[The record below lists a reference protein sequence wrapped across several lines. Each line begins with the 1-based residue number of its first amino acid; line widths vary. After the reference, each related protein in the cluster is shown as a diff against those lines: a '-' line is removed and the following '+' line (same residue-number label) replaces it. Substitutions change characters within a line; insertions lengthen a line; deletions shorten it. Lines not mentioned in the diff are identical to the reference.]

1 MLLMMMLTTATAWAE
16 TATVS
21 YIDADGETQKS
32 VTATVLTGSETSLD
46 AGWYVV
52 NSNISHEGK
61 IDCNGDVNIILADG
75 YTMTVNGGNTN
86 GLNGTSGSTLTIYGQ
101 TNGTGT
107 LEVSTST
114 GSIGAIYIDGNVVI
128 NGGTVNATNTSSVGI
143 MSANGSITIND
154 GTVNANGKVYG
165 ISASHGNVTINGGQV
180 TASNGR
186 DGFAINSVGGVGTIT
201 LGLRKASDFI
211 HANAFSGQ
219 VKIKSGQRLTD
230 GTNFYTGTLNF
241 SQISDISGKT
251 LRQAN
256 FTDNGDNTYAIGSSY
271 GWGMF
276 CDALLDNDTYNRF
289 SGKTVKLDADIEVSR
304 MAGSSKHDFCGTF
317 DGQKH
322 TLTVNI
328 SSDSY
333 HDYTAPFSYVSET
346 TPTGSSEVSHPV
358 IRNLNVY
365 GTITATKNYA
375 GGIVGSFWGKL
386 TIENCSSNVDITTGH
401 KYAAGFISHVEGDV
415 DITNCN
421 SSAVIFSNVNGDGT
435 HGGFTGDSKSGVT
448 INITGCLFGG
458 SLLSKEG
465 VTTTHCS
472 GFVGYNSGTL
482 TITNS
487 LFYPG
492 QISVS
497 GDGSATFARGNAPTL
512 ANCYYTE
519 TLGEAQGKQRRTI
532 KAGENVII
540 GSKALTGDA
549 TEYNVSG
556 ITAYSGGGLH
566 CDSGDEESLYY
577 GIGDQVSLTLANSNG
592 DAPLG
597 YCYPYSASDGTLN
610 LTPNPSPSGEGSYT
624 LQMPDD
630 DVTVSVGDLRSDGQS
645 HSISYIKADGTIATH
660 DAIALDETM
669 TTLDAGWYFVGKN
682 ITYGQT
688 VTLGADAKIILA
700 DGKTMLIGE
709 VYDRISGRCIA
720 GNKTLTIYGQIG
732 QSGKLLAYNNSGI
745 FHAVEVGKYIQH
757 GGEVTINNSRPYYID
772 ANLTLTRGTLKAS
785 GRIDGSVTFSGG
797 NLTTKTISNK
807 VTLSWTSPDD
817 RISASSYKSSVTIAE
832 GKAFY
837 NGSEVLTAGEVTDKS
852 KVNSRKLVPALNITL
867 PKGVIATGA
876 GVATLAD
883 GAYAVAGAT
892 VTLGAPGYTLSNV
905 SSSEV
910 TISETE
916 GVYSFTMP
924 ASDVTITATLTTI
937 PWSGTG
943 DVDSPYV
950 IEYPS
955 QLDLLATNVNGGNEY
970 KDTYFVLANDI
981 TYSHTTA
988 WDDATSEENNYTAI
1002 GGYNKSFCG
1011 TFDGQGHSVS
1021 GIRISK
1027 SGYNDSD
1034 GNQGIFGLTGD
1045 GAVIRGI
1052 TLADARITGCDG
1064 TGGIVGY
1071 MYSGGTV
1078 IDCHVAAN
1086 VTIRAYSDFTNG
1098 FGGIVGL
1105 NYNGTV
1111 SNCTSAAT
1119 PIKGYKS
1126 TCLGGIVGGNG
1137 GTLSHNL
1144 AIGAVVCT
1152 GEDNTHGAICG
1163 YKNSGTFTNNYYYG
1177 CKVASDDVTA
1187 TGVGCGIDDGNAG
1200 NGTTTTADITENNG
1214 AVPGIILYDKSQKTD
1229 LNSDILTKV
1238 GNADVACVELAGRTL
1253 YKDGYWNTL
1262 CLPFDVT
1269 VGSDVLKGA
1278 TAMTLNAST
1287 SSFDKEG
1294 GVLTLNF
1301 NNVSEGNTIEAGT
1314 PFIVKW
1320 DKADDVTDPVFTGV
1334 TVKEGLNNVEFSGG
1348 WFKGTYAPLS
1358 WNAENQSILFLGA
1371 GNELHWPLAGA
1382 RLNAFRAYFQ
1392 LMGEACAR
1400 EFVVN
1405 FDGETTGI
1413 ISTTDRTDRTDK
1425 ADAWYTVNG
1434 VRLSAKPTTKGIYVK
1449 NGKKVVIK

>member
-46 AGWYVV
+46 AGWYVG

-386 TIENCSSNVDITTGH
+386 TIENCSSNVDITTDH

-487 LFYPG
+487 LFAPA
-492 QISVS
+492 SVNVVATS
-497 GDGSATFARGNAPTL
+497 SATFARYGNNCVTNID
-512 ANCYYTE
+512 NCYYTQ
-519 TLGEAQGKQRRTI
+519 TLGTAQGKQARSI
-532 KAGENVII
+532 KASYNVKTNGNFISAEGVTVAHAGEPTTY
-540 GSKALTGDA
+540 S
-549 TEYNVSG
+549 VSG
-556 ITAYSGGGLH
+556 IKAYKASDAHGDSDPFTAGIVYNDVLYAG
-566 CDSGDEESLYY
+566 SGDE
-577 GIGDQVSLTLANSNG
+577 VSLTLGNTPPTGYEFDSYTTEPDGVTISGDANPYTLTMPNG
-592 DAPLG
+592 DVWVRARFAPLPISVSYIDENG
-597 YCYPYSASDGTLN
+597 KEQTVDDAIDLSKFDGDEIPAGSMCSFSSDGISLDLILDGDVTIII
-610 LTPNPSPSGEGSYT
+610 
-624 LQMPDD
+624 PDD
-630 DVTVSVGDLRSDGQS
+630 FEITVDYIDGYHTVTFYGQEKGNGKLNVIDYVDGNVTVHGGNVSIGAEIDGNVTLHGGTVTLPSVIDGCVTIADGKRFYNGSEVLSSGTVDTYKVNGKTLVPAVAVTLADGITATSGIIESGNDEYAKVGETVTVSTSGATAPEGYTISITVSPTVTVTDNGNGTYSFTMPAEDATVSAAFLSDGQS
-645 HSISYIKADGTIATH
+645 HDITYMKADGTTDTH
-660 DAIALDETM
+660 AAIALDETM
-669 TTLDAGWYFVGKN
+669 TNLSAGWYFVGTDIN
-682 ITYGQT
+682 YTQT
-688 VTLGADAKIILA
+688 VNIKRDATIILK
-700 DGKTMLIGE
+700 DGSTMNVGTSSE
-709 VYDRISGRCIA
+709 RISDNCIS
-720 GNKTLTIYGQIG
+720 GLNKSLTIYGQTAQTG
-732 QSGKLLAYNNSGI
+732 TLNAYNS
-745 FHAVEVGKYIQH
+745 ATSATVGVKNYTQH
-757 GGEVTINNSRPYYID
+757 GGTVTID
-772 ANLTLTRGTLKAS
+772 ATSAIALYLSAGDLTLTRGS
-785 GRIDGSVTFSGG
+785 
-797 NLTTKTISNK
+797 
-807 VTLSWTSPDD
+807 
-817 RISASSYKSSVTIAE
+817 
-832 GKAFY
+832 
-837 NGSEVLTAGEVTDKS
+837 LTAKAANRD
-852 KVNSRKLVPALNITL
+852 AIL
-867 PKGVIATGA
+867 PDNGH
-876 GVATLAD
+876 
-883 GAYAVAGAT
+883 T
-892 VTLGAPGYTLSNV
+892 VTV
-905 SSSEV
+905 S
-910 TISETE
+910 
-916 GVYSFTMP
+916 
-924 ASDVTITATLTTI
+924 
-937 PWSGTG
+937 
-943 DVDSPYV
+943 
-950 IEYPS
+950 
-955 QLDLLATNVNGGNEY
+955 
-970 KDTYFVLANDI
+970 
-981 TYSHTTA
+981 
-988 WDDATSEENNYTAI
+988 
-1002 GGYNKSFCG
+1002 
-1011 TFDGQGHSVS
+1011 
-1021 GIRISK
+1021 
-1027 SGYNDSD
+1027 
-1034 GNQGIFGLTGD
+1034 
-1045 GAVIRGI
+1045 
-1052 TLADARITGCDG
+1052 
-1064 TGGIVGY
+1064 
-1071 MYSGGTV
+1071 
-1078 IDCHVAAN
+1078 
-1086 VTIRAYSDFTNG
+1086 
-1098 FGGIVGL
+1098 
-1105 NYNGTV
+1105 
-1111 SNCTSAAT
+1111 
-1119 PIKGYKS
+1119 
-1126 TCLGGIVGGNG
+1126 G
-1137 GTLSHNL
+1137 GTLSATAGSY
-1144 AIGAVVCT
+1144 AIAGALTMSGGTFSAT
-1152 GEDNTHGAICG
+1152 GGKGAIF
-1163 YKNSGTFTNNYYYG
+1163 YDATVSGGTL
-1177 CKVASDDVTA
+1177 TA
-1187 TGVGCGIDDGNAG
+1187 TGLIRGNVTIAAGQVFTDGNGHYYAG
-1200 NGTTTTADITENNG
+1200 TLTADEKTAINRQTLTRLIALQLADAADNTDAIAKCNG
-1214 AVPGIILYDKSQKTD
+1214 ATGL
-1229 LNSDILTKV
+1229 DITLQ
-1238 GNADVACVELAGRTL
+1238 GRTL
-1253 YKDGYWNTL
+1253 YKDDAWNTL
-1262 CLPFDVT
+1262 CLPFDLT
-1269 VGSDVLKGA
+1269 IAGSTLDGADVRALD
-1278 TAMTLNAST
+1278 NADLT
-1287 SSFDKEG
+1287 ND
-1294 GVLTLNF
+1294 VLTLNF
-1301 NNVSEGNTIEAGT
+1301 TREGAVSKIEAGK
-1314 PFIVKW
+1314 PYIIKW
-1320 DKADDVTDPVFTGV
+1320 KEGENLVSPVFTGV
-1334 TVKEGLNNVEFSGG
+1334 TVKSGLTDFESSDGKVN
-1348 WFKGTYAPLS
+1348 FKGTYAPLS
-1358 WNAENQSILFLGA
+1358 WTEETPSILFVGA
-1371 GNELHWPLAGA
+1371 KNTLYWPLDNAH
-1382 RLNAFRAYFQ
+1382 LNAFRAYVE
-1392 LMGEACAR
+1392 LADGAHAR
-1400 EFVVN
+1400 EFVMN
-1405 FDGETTGI
+1405 FDGEETTGI
-1413 ISTTDRTDRTDK
+1413 ISNTDRTDYTDK
-1425 ADAWYTVNG
+1425 ADAWYSLDGRKLN
-1434 VRLSAKPTTKGIYVK
+1434 SQPTQKGMYIK
-1449 NGKKVVIK
+1449 NGQKVVVK